1 MCGKLSQKL
10 KCIKNVKHNKINI
23 KLEANV
29 DTKVMLIAF
38 TRDKCRPV
46 HGMFAICVCVCVCV
60 SL

>member
-38 TRDKCRPV
+38 TP
-46 HGMFAICVCVCVCV
+46 
-60 SL
+60 